1 MCDKSVIKIYT
12 ELSKLKRIKNNPIFK
27 KGARD
32 LNRHFT
38 EEKIRMRTKL
48 IKIRSTSFV
57 TREMKDRN
65 KTTIHL
71 LEWLTLKRLTIPSVG
86 KRVEEL
92 ESYMLLVRM

>member
-1 MCDKSVIKIYT
+1 M
-12 ELSKLKRIKNNPIFK
+12 
-27 KGARD
+27 
-32 LNRHFT
+32 NRHFT
-38 EEKIRMRTKL
+38 EEEIRMRTKL
-48 IKIRSTSFV
+48 IKIRSKSFV
-57 TREMKDRN
+57 TREMKDQN